1 MPAPRSRPGIGDP
14 ARTLPLEPL
23 DEAAST
29 SPGAAITSPT
39 GTRTAS
45 RRGPARVTFRWRPLA
60 RGLWVA
66 AAATLGLSGSLPRLW
81 DVTEAQSPI
90 SYRLTAALAGGLALL
105 ARARRPPGEPAIH
118 DRQVDYL
125 VGLPLLAL
133 AAAELSVPP
142 ARFDDRYWNA
152 HADLLAL
159 PLLAAGAITLVFG
172 TRALWRQRVTLTVWL
187 LVLAPLTSGAV
198 RRLSDWLAWPALAL
212 ARTSGSWLGGWDVV
226 ASPPGHPGRLGGD
239 GLPGTVL
246 RVADGPGGTVAFD
259 GATHGLVG
267 GLGALA
273 VIVLVAATAASWRG
287 AARRALS
294 AAAVCVVTIL
304 GRIGVAV
311 VAGRAGGPASART
324 VLGDGGDL
332 VTFGLIVATLGGLGL
347 AAGARHAARG
357 GERGTARGGARPAA
371 GRPPVARAY
380 PALLLVAL
388 VCGGLAA
395 LDIPGNRNL
404 DQWRPTLDAA
414 RPDPR
419 PAGEAPR

>member
-1 MPAPRSRPGIGDP
+1 MTSPDTGVGPRAP
-14 ARTLPLEPL
+14 TH
-23 DEAAST
+23 
-29 SPGAAITSPT
+29 PGAAITAPT
-39 GTRTAS
+39 GTRMAS
-45 RRGPARVTFRWRPLA
+45 RSGPARVGRWWRPLA
-60 RGLWVA
+60 RGLWIA
-66 AAATLGLSGSLPRLW
+66 AAATLALSGSLPRLW
-81 DVTEAQSPI
+81 DATEAQSPT

-133 AAAELSVPP
+133 AAAQLSVPP
-142 ARFDDRYWNA
+142 ARFDDRYWSA

-172 TRALWRQRVTLTVWL
+172 TRALWRQRGTLTVWL
-187 LVLAPLTSGAV
+187 LVLAPLTSGMV
-198 RRLSDWLAWPALAL
+198 RRLSDWLARPALAL
-212 ARTSGSWLGGWDVV
+212 ATAGGSWLGGWDVV
-226 ASPPGHPGRLGGD
+226 TSPPSHPGRLGGD

-246 RVADGPGGTVAFD
+246 RVADGPGGTVAFG

-273 VIVLVAATAASWRG
+273 VIVLVAATAASWQG

-294 AAAVCVVTIL
+294 AAAVCVVMIL
-304 GRIGVAV
+304 GRIGVAI
-311 VAGRAGGPASART
+311 VAGLAGGPASART

-332 VTFGLIVATLGGLGL
+332 ITLGLVLATVGGLGL
-347 AAGARHAARG
+347 AAGARPAARG
-357 GERGTARGGARPAA
+357 DVRGGVRPAA
-371 GRPPVARAY
+371 PGRPPVARAY

-395 LDIPGNRNL
+395 LDIPGNRDL
-404 DQWRPTLDAA
+404 DQRRATLDAA

-419 PAGEAPR
+419 PAGEAAR